1 LIFTLTENT
10 KKDIFTRSNK
20 IIKAYFNRDG
30 DEEKIFEMSEEELY
44 SELLFNFV

>member
-10 KKDIFTRSNK
+10 KKDIFT
-20 IIKAYFNRDG
+20 RDG